1 LFSDNYAIAEPASRC
16 IEDSF
21 YAQKLFIRT
30 MRRALRYAV
39 SLFVG
44 LLITAS
50 VAEFA
55 VTNNLLTISLFP
67 LYVTV
72 SSMMIAHRR
81 KFVSLSRDAA
91 PARKRGAITGC
102 VGAFTGGFLLQ
113 TSISAGAAGIGLLF
127 LGMATAVAD
136 FDEL

>member
-1 LFSDNYAIAEPASRC
+1 
-16 IEDSF
+16 
-21 YAQKLFIRT
+21 

-55 VTNNLLTISLFP
+55 VTDHLLTISLFP
-67 LYVTV
+67 LYVVV

-81 KFVSLSRDAA
+81 KLISLSREAA
-91 PARKRGAITGC
+91 PARKRGAIVGG

-113 TSISAGAAGIGLLF
+113 SSIPAGAAGFGLMF
-127 LGMATAVAD
+127 LGMATTVAD
-136 FDEL
+136 LDEL

>member
-1 LFSDNYAIAEPASRC
+1 
-16 IEDSF
+16 
-21 YAQKLFIRT
+21 

-55 VTNNLLTISLFP
+55 VTDHLLTISLLP

-72 SSMMIAHRR
+72 SSMLLAHRET
-81 KFVSLSRDAA
+81 VITLSRDAA
-91 PARKRGAITGC
+91 PARKRGAIVGG
-102 VGAFTGGFLLQ
+102 VGALTGGFLLR
-113 TSISAGAAGIGLLF
+113 TSIAAGTAGFGLMF
-127 LGMATAVAD
+127 LGMATIVAD